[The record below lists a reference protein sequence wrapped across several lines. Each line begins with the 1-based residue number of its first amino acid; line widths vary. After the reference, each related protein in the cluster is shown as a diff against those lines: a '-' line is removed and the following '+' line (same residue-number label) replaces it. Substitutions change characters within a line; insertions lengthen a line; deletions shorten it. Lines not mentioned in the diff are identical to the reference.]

1 MGRHFKDIDDLRLN
15 RDGSLDYSENLD
27 FEAEKIADEILE
39 KTLENDKNI
48 ISFVISPKKRT
59 LETTELIIK
68 KIKEKNTKIKCLVK
82 EQESIRELDQGEYI
96 LNSDYEN
103 GNVVGELSLANDIYW
118 QEVSEKRNFDYHFGD
133 PIQTS
138 EGFTYPDFANFF
150 VNYGESYKEQSIRPY
165 ESVIDL
171 YEKKENLE
179 RVNLVV
185 ITHGGPLVVFN
196 ELSVIADKIIIS
208 GWKPEIGSIMNL
220 TWDNY
225 INTGKDIAKDHRSME
240 NISINGIFNEE
251 VMDILKDEIKYMK
264 DSLGTKKKNEN

>member
-1 MGRHFKDIDDLRLN
+1 VGRHFKDIDDLRLN

-103 GNVVGELSLANDIYW
+103 GNVVGELSLANDIY
-118 QEVSEKRNFDYHFGD
+118 
-133 PIQTS
+133 
-138 EGFTYPDFANFF
+138 
-150 VNYGESYKEQSIRPY
+150 
-165 ESVIDL
+165 
-171 YEKKENLE
+171 
-179 RVNLVV
+179 
-185 ITHGGPLVVFN
+185 
-196 ELSVIADKIIIS
+196 
-208 GWKPEIGSIMNL
+208 
-220 TWDNY
+220 
-225 INTGKDIAKDHRSME
+225 
-240 NISINGIFNEE
+240 
-251 VMDILKDEIKYMK
+251 
-264 DSLGTKKKNEN
+264 

>member
-1 MGRHFKDIDDLRLN
+1 
-15 RDGSLDYSENLD
+15 
-27 FEAEKIADEILE
+27 
-39 KTLENDKNI
+39 
-48 ISFVISPKKRT
+48 
-59 LETTELIIK
+59 
-68 KIKEKNTKIKCLVK
+68 
-82 EQESIRELDQGEYI
+82 
-96 LNSDYEN
+96 
-103 GNVVGELSLANDIYW
+103 
-118 QEVSEKRNFDYHFGD
+118 VSEKRNFDYHFGD

-208 GWKPEIGSIMNL
+208 G
-220 TWDNY
+220 
-225 INTGKDIAKDHRSME
+225 
-240 NISINGIFNEE
+240 
-251 VMDILKDEIKYMK
+251 
-264 DSLGTKKKNEN
+264 